1 MELSSVAFIP
11 DGNRRYAVRN
21 GISLAESYALGTQK
35 AWDVVK
41 WLSDYPKIRVGTF
54 YTLSLE
60 NLTRKKSE
68 LKLLFKIFEKQLDKV
83 EGNELLEEHQVK
95 LNFVGRTDLLP
106 KIVQDK
112 IAKAEK
118 YTEKFSDKTVN
129 LAIGYN
135 GRTEIVDAAKAI
147 AQKFARGKISLDQ
160 INEDSFKD
168 YLYPGSFD
176 PDMIIRTSGTQRLSG
191 FLTYQSVYSELYFC
205 DKFWPEFSR
214 TDLDNA
220 IADYDERQRRFGK

>member
-1 MELSSVAFIP
+1 MAFRLP
-11 DGNRRYAVRN
+11 
-21 GISLAESYALGTQK
+21 
-35 AWDVVK
+35 
-41 WLSDYPKIRVGTF
+41 
-54 YTLSLE
+54 E
-60 NLTRKKSE
+60 NKGKKSE

>member
-68 LKLLFKIFEKQLDKV
+68 LKLLFKIFEKQLDRV

-160 INEDSFKD
+160 IDEDSFKD

>member
-11 DGNRRYAVRN
+11 DGNRRYAVSN

-68 LKLLFKIFEKQLDKV
+68 LKLLFKIFEKQLDRV
-83 EGNELLEEHQVK
+83 EGNSLLEEHQVK

-118 YTEKFSDKTVN
+118 CTENFSDKTIN

-160 INEDSFKD
+160 IDEDSFKD
-168 YLYPGSFD
+168 YLYRGSFD

-214 TDLDNA
+214 TDLDRA